1 MIKDIKTFVSGMC
14 ETNSYIFSDEE
25 NNCVIIDPEGRAEQ
39 YIKYI
44 SSKGLK
50 PVCILL
56 THAHFDH
63 IGAME
68 GLRKEYGIQVYAGAD
83 EKKVLED
90 PNINLTS
97 MIGKGQSF
105 SADKY
110 LSDGEEFTVGNMT
123 FKTIFTPGHTCGSV
137 CYISGNI
144 MAAGDTLFMGS
155 CGRTDFPTGDWGK
168 MNESLQMLKNME
180 GDYKVLS
187 GHGPST
193 TLETERRTNMFMR

>member
-1 MIKDIKTFVSGMC
+1 MC
-14 ETNSYIFSDEE
+14 DTNSYIISDEDK
-25 NNCVIIDPEGRAEQ
+25 NCVIVDPEGRTEQ
-39 YIKYI
+39 YIRYI
-44 SSKGLK
+44 SENELK
-50 PVCILL
+50 PVYILL

-68 GLRKEYGIQVYAGAD
+68 GLRNEYSVQVLAGAD

-90 PNINLTS
+90 PNINLTT
-97 MIGKGQSF
+97 MIGQGKSF
-105 SADKY
+105 RADRY
-110 LSDGEEFTVGNMT
+110 LSDGEEFTAGSMS

-137 CYISGNI
+137 CYICGDI
-144 MAAGDTLFMGS
+144 MVAGDTLFMGS

-168 MNESLQMLKNME
+168 MNESLQMLKNMK

-187 GHGPST
+187 GHGPAT

>member
-1 MIKDIKTFVSGMC
+1 MIKSIKTFISGMC
-14 ETNSYIFSDEE
+14 DTNSYIISDEDK
-25 NNCVIIDPEGRAEQ
+25 NCVIVDPEGRTEQ
-39 YIKYI
+39 YIRYI
-44 SSKGLK
+44 SENELK
-50 PVCILL
+50 PVYILL

-68 GLRKEYGIQVYAGAD
+68 GLRNEYSVQVLAGAD

-90 PNINLTS
+90 PNINLTT
-97 MIGKGQSF
+97 MIGQGKSF
-105 SADKY
+105 RADRY
-110 LSDGEEFTVGNMT
+110 LSDGEEFTAGSMS

-137 CYISGNI
+137 CYICGDI
-144 MAAGDTLFMGS
+144 MVAGDTLFMGS

-168 MNESLQMLKNME
+168 MNESLQMLKNMK

-187 GHGPST
+187 GHGPAT